1 MKRIFIAAALLL
13 AGAGY
18 LYMQTTAPAPP
29 LAARM
34 PGGALLYLE
43 APNFG
48 QTLRDWDGSAVKSAW
63 LNSANYAAFSRSN
76 LFLKLQEVYGQYG
89 AAAGFEPGLKSV
101 LEIAGTDSALALY
114 GIREV
119 EFLYISRV
127 PESALTRSELWALR
141 DKFQQR
147 QAGGVP
153 FYLRI
158 DPASHRTVAFAFV
171 QGYLLLAT
179 RDDLVAQSLELFA
192 GATNPSVATD
202 RWYREAAS
210 RAGRPGELRL
220 VMNLESL
227 VKTTYFRSY
236 WVERNASQIARYW
249 TGIADVRRTAQE
261 LVETRSFLRAPEQ
274 PSAAPAFVSDVVALV
289 PPGAG
294 VYKAWQPESP
304 EQAASLVVARLI
316 GSRPQQAVD
325 WRFAP
330 GAAMPDAQAGTE
342 ADLETSID
350 EPPLPQ
356 DPGFSGAVAAIANL
370 NIAGPVLLVE
380 ASAPVGGPF
389 VRMPTVVV
397 LDGSSPWNRDTVR
410 AALSTAAGDL
420 WSTAQLGAGWTGATA
435 GRHPVDRLD
444 GLGTLAFAIDAR
456 RLFLAN
462 DLTLLA
468 AVLDRTA
475 IAPSAR
481 SLTYAA
487 GFRHSPESG
496 NYNRIMTALD
506 FGAARGEAPAF
517 FSGDLASLGRTLG
530 SISEISIARTE
541 IGTVTSETVSYH
553 LR

>member
-1 MKRIFIAAALLL
+1 MKRAFIAAALLL

-18 LYMQTTAPAPP
+18 LYMQTTASAPP

-43 APNFG
+43 APNFD

-63 LNSANYAAFSRSN
+63 LNSANYATFSRSN

-89 AAAGFEPGLKSV
+89 AAAGFEPGLKSI

-114 GIREV
+114 GIRDV

-179 RDDLVAQSLELFA
+179 RDDLMAQSLELFA
-192 GATNPSVATD
+192 GTSNPSVATD
-202 RWYREAAS
+202 RWYREAAAT
-210 RAGRPGELRL
+210 AGRPGELRL

-227 VKTTYFRSY
+227 VKSTYFHSY
-236 WVERNASQIARYW
+236 WVERNSSQIARYW
-249 TGIADVRRTAQE
+249 TGIADVRRTPQE
-261 LVETRSFLRAPEQ
+261 LVDTRSFLRVADQ
-274 PSAAPAFVSDVVALV
+274 ASATPANVSNLLALV
-289 PPGAG
+289 PPQAG

-304 EQAASLVVARLI
+304 EQTAALVVARLI
-316 GSRPQQAVD
+316 GPPPQQAVD

-342 ADLETSID
+342 ADLETRID

-356 DPGFSGAVAAIANL
+356 DPGFSGAVAALAKL
-370 NIAGPVLLVE
+370 NIAGPMLLVE

-397 LDGSSPWNRDTVR
+397 LQGQAAWNRDTVR
-410 AALSTAAGDL
+410 DALSTAAGDL
-420 WSTAQLGAGWTGATA
+420 WTTAQLGAGWTSATA
-435 GRHPVDRLD
+435 GRHSVDRLD
-444 GLGTLAFAIDAR
+444 GLGTLTFAIAGQ

-462 DLTLLA
+462 DLPLLA

-475 IAPSAR
+475 TAPSAR
-481 SLTYAA
+481 PMTYAA
-487 GFRHSPESG
+487 GFRHSRESA
-496 NYNRIMTALD
+496 NYGRIMTALD
-506 FGAARGEAPAF
+506 FGSAHGETPAF
-517 FSGDLASLGRTLG
+517 FSGDLASLGRTLA
-530 SISEISIARTE
+530 SISESTITRTE
-541 IGTVTSETVSYH
+541 TNSATEETVSYH